1 MTEAR
6 LRADRATLK
15 ERLKAATDENE
26 LLRLRC
32 QQEKDHF
39 SREYAQVEARLRIAN
54 TTLERSRKHVEATI
68 LERDVKIDQLQKHLD
83 LQQQLI
89 ESYRKQ
95 SSTMYSTII
104 ENGTDALKKSM
115 RSSFSRSTHAT
126 NNQTDDDETSSVH
139 ARNDRDSDARIHA
152 LEQQVTK
159 LFGQLEDERAEA
171 DAIAAHVDQQKAV
184 NVKLLKTIKTLKRK
198 LDESSER
205 SSMEQMLTDLQ
216 GRFRKVS
223 LEQESMSAALQEAND
238 KLARA
243 SDEIA
248 TLQSDLAAKAAQ
260 LGEASA
266 TLTARDS
273 EVQSLL
279 QKIGKQDHYIADLEA
294 DYKTLGTP
302 GLAHVQTSAVQ
313 QLQQQVGRK
322 NEELAALELRIKQL
336 EREKALTD
344 TRIPPTIGDD
354 NGDATLRLSLTDLD
368 QLYTQALRVEH
379 KAQVIASMVASFDDG
394 GDLNALLHTLDDPVE
409 SPMLTSIPEGKQQ
422 LLMSLL
428 AAQSTLDNMSDTFA
442 CTYAKNLGARCAMQ

>member
-1 MTEAR
+1 MERPRFPHGRAADPRDITIEK

-26 LLRLRC
+26 LLRVRG

-68 LERDVKIDQLQKHLD
+68 LERDVKIDQLQKHVD

-115 RSSFSRSTHAT
+115 RSSFSRSAIGP
-126 NNQTDDDETSSVH
+126 NNQVDDDDTSSVH
-139 ARNDRDSDARIHA
+139 ARNDRDSDARVHA

-171 DAIAAHVDQQKAV
+171 DALAAHVDQQKAV
-184 NVKLLKTIKTLKRK
+184 NVKLMKTIKTLKRK
-198 LDESSER
+198 LDESSEK
-205 SSMEQMLTDLQ
+205 SSIEHMLTDLQ

-223 LEQESMSAALQEAND
+223 LEQEAMSAALQTAND

-243 SDEIA
+243 SDEVT
-248 TLQSDLAAKAAQ
+248 TLRSDLAAKEAKLA
-260 LGEASA
+260 EASA
-266 TLTARDS
+266 TSTIRDS
-273 EVQSLL
+273 EIQSLL

-294 DYKTLGTP
+294 DYK
-302 GLAHVQTSAVQ
+302 V
-313 QLQQQVGRK
+313 
-322 NEELAALELRIKQL
+322 
-336 EREKALTD
+336 
-344 TRIPPTIGDD
+344 
-354 NGDATLRLSLTDLD
+354 ATLLRLPLNCQARRRRSERLVSPT
-368 QLYTQALRVEH
+368 YTHLQY
-379 KAQVIASMVASFDDG
+379 I
-394 GDLNALLHTLDDPVE
+394 N
-409 SPMLTSIPEGKQQ
+409 
-422 LLMSLL
+422 
-428 AAQSTLDNMSDTFA
+428 
-442 CTYAKNLGARCAMQ
+442 